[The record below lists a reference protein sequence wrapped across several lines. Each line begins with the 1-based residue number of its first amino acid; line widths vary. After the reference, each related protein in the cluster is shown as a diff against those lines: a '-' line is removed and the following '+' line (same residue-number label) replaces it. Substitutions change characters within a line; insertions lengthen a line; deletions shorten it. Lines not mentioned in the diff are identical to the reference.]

1 MLKKVGD
8 RMTEVERRNMILK
21 GNLWKTII
29 LICVPLMVYQMFNSW
44 YSVLDQIICAS
55 ISTTAQNAVSSIA
68 QIKNAISAFGA
79 GLAAGGGVLVARYYG
94 AGDVKNAR
102 FSSSNLLLLAIIL
115 SAILAIL
122 VIPLADPILK
132 LCQVADDS
140 RRLGINYFRLQML
153 ELAFVTVNS
162 VFIGLEKAK
171 GNSKIV
177 LILNVVVLVVK
188 LGLSCLFV
196 YGIHIQDIIF
206 IEIATVI
213 AQASLTLI
221 GLYYM
226 FRPKNILRLSIPMMR
241 PKKLYV
247 IPILKL
253 AIPIFLGK
261 FVMNLGKVVVNG
273 MCGAYWN
280 DINIVR
286 INGEEVVKDASYE
299 LQATDVLVVK
309 GSLIVGTLGISN
321 NMSGLITSP
330 TNSFEEAESSI
341 VSQNLGNGN
350 MKRAFKIFVR
360 TFILATIVSIIG
372 WALMFF
378 VLINPLTD
386 IFSALN
392 SKDGAME
399 VFSDMIKKI
408 FVFDSLSIPALGINA
423 AVLGLL
429 YGYGQTKLST
439 ILNLSRIGSRI
450 IILLILHA
458 GPLKNNPTLCA
469 GLSMGISNI
478 IILVV
483 SLTFLLIFL
492 LHVRKKGYKGMY
504 FTDPEPEVSALNFDG
519 IDIKEKNKII
529 EEIEQVEK
537 TSQIEE
543 KIITNENQSN
553 DNIQ

>member
-1 MLKKVGD
+1 MMAD
-8 RMTEVERRNMILK
+8 VERRNMILK
-21 GNLWKTII
+21 GNIWKTI
-29 LICVPLMVYQMFNSW
+29 LVICVPLMIYQMFNSW

-94 AGDVKNAR
+94 AGHVKDSRAA
-102 FSSSNLLLLAIIL
+102 SSNLLVLALLL
-115 SAILAIL
+115 SAIIAIII
-122 VIPLADPILK
+122 IPLADPILR
-132 LCQVADDS
+132 LCQIPDDS
-140 RRLGINYFRLQML
+140 RIIGINYFRLQML
-153 ELAFVTVNS
+153 ELAFVTINS

-177 LILNVVVLVVK
+177 LVLNIVVLVVK

-196 YGIHIQDIIF
+196 YAFKVDDIIF

-213 AQASLTLI
+213 AQATLTII

-226 FRPKNILRLSIPMMR
+226 FRKKNIIRLSFKLMR

-261 FVMNLGKVVVNG
+261 FVMNLGKVIVNA
-273 MCGAYWN
+273 MCGAFWN
-280 DINIVR
+280 DINIV
-286 INGEEVVKDASYE
+286 NVDGENVVKSASE
-299 LQATDVLVVK
+299 TTEMDVLVVK

-330 TNSFEEAESSI
+330 TNSFEEGESSI
-341 VSQNLGNGN
+341 VSQNLGNKN
-350 MKRAFKIFVR
+350 MKRALKVFIKTI
-360 TFILATIVSIIG
+360 ILASIVSILG

-386 IFSALN
+386 IFSSLN
-392 SKDGAME
+392 SKDAAMD
-399 VFSDMIKKI
+399 VFRDMIRKI

-450 IILLILHA
+450 IILLILHS
-458 GPLKNNPTLCA
+458 GPLKNDPTLCA

-483 SLTFLLIFL
+483 SLLFLLVFL
-492 LHVRKKGYKGMY
+492 LHIKRKGYKGMY
-504 FTDPEPEVSALNFDG
+504 FSDPEPEVSQLNFDG
-519 IDIKEKNKII
+519 LDDYVEDYNPEPDNKK
-529 EEIEQVEK
+529 EEIEEK
-537 TSQIEE
+537 VKDSVDDYIEE
-543 KIITNENQSN
+543 TKL
-553 DNIQ
+553 